1 MASRTNEF
9 TLIIKHDDE
18 DVEAA
23 ELFVDGTIGGRL
35 YRFRLDTGAARSSVM
50 FDDYTSGFGSD
61 GTSTSSGVFANS
73 SGDLII
79 VPNIDI
85 GPIVKYN
92 FTLVRAA
99 GRDPGISNLIGM
111 DLLKDFRCHFLF
123 DENRVL
129 IDANDDLDAGYG
141 FQELLL
147 DNTFHPYVD
156 VRCGA
161 SNAKAVWD
169 TGASI
174 TIVDSTFIEREP
186 ASFQEDGSTSGTDST
201 GVKMKTRMFIMAAAV
216 IGDHVFP
223 PHRVAAVDLS
233 HVNSTIQVPM
243 DLILGYTTLSKANWV
258 FDFARQRW
266 ALSKQ
271 LGVS

>member
-1 MASRTNEF
+1 MGSRTNEL
-9 TLIIKHDDE
+9 TLIIEHDDE

-23 ELFVDGTIGGRL
+23 ELFVEGTIGGHM
-35 YRFRLDTGAARSSVM
+35 YQFRLDTGAAKSSVM
-50 FDDYTSGFGSD
+50 FDDYTSRFGSE

-73 SGDLII
+73 SDDLII
-79 VPNIDI
+79 VPSIEI
-85 GPIVKYN
+85 GPIVKHN

-99 GRDPGISNLIGM
+99 GRDAGISNLIGM
-111 DLLKDFRCHFLF
+111 DLLKEFRCHFLF

-129 IDANDDLDAGYG
+129 IDANDDLNAGYG

-147 DNTFHPYVD
+147 DNKFHPYVD

-161 SNAKAVWD
+161 VNAKAVWD

-174 TIVDSTFIEREP
+174 TIVDSKFIESQP
-186 ASFQEDGSTSGTDST
+186 ASFREDGSTSGTDST
-201 GVKMKTRMFIMAAAV
+201 GVKMETRMFIMAAAL
-216 IGDHVFP
+216 IGDHMFP

-258 FDFARQRW
+258 FDFARKRW
-266 ALSKQ
+266 AISKG
-271 LGVS
+271 LGTK